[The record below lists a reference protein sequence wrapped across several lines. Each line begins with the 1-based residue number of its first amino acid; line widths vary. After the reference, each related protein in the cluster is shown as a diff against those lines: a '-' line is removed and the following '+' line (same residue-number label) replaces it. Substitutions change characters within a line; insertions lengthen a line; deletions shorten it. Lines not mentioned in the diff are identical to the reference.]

1 MTKQA
6 HSAPLAGNTGYLPP
20 ERGNTSQKLDVWSLG
35 CVFLEVLVWFHEGK
49 DERADFVQAATNRGS
64 ENGLYRHDR
73 QEISP
78 VVKQKFMEIPKKGEK
93 SRELI
98 IIIRRMLNIDV
109 TGRCTA
115 AEVVKDLKALARQK

>member
-1 MTKQA
+1 
-6 HSAPLAGNTGYLPP
+6 
-20 ERGNTSQKLDVWSLG
+20 
-35 CVFLEVLVWFHEGK
+35 
-49 DERADFVQAATNRGS
+49 
-64 ENGLYRHDR
+64 LYWHDR
-73 QEISP
+73 QEVSP

-98 IIIRRMLNIDV
+98 ITIRRMLNIDV